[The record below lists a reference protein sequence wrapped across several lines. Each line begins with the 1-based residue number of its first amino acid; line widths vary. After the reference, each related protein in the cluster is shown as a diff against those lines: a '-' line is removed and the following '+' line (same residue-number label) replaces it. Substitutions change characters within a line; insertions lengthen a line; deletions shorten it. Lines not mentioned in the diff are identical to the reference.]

1 MLNVGVKTGW
11 WYTADVEQETSQ
23 VMRTIF
29 VIQNAT
35 KFLTKQDPQ
44 QLRQSSR
51 GINAGYY
58 VERLGLVVDQ
68 RRLSYQYA
76 MTVVS

>member
-23 VMRTIF
+23 IMRAIF
-29 VIQNAT
+29 KIQNAT
-35 KFLTKQDPQ
+35 EFLTEQDPQ

-58 VERLGLVVDQ
+58 VKRLDLMVDQ
-68 RRLSYQYA
+68 RRLLYQYA
-76 MTVVS
+76 KNVVS